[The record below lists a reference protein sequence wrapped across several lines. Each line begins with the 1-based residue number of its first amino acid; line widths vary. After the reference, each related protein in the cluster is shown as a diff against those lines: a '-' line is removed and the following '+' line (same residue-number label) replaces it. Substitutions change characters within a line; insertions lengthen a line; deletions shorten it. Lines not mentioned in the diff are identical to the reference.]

1 VSGTAALRGPVA
13 PRATGRIRRSWPAV
27 TGTGAA
33 ASVALALLVLVC
45 TFIAVAVPRASLGY
59 RTEVLQR
66 AFRAT
71 SSAQTTVLA
80 DANIT
85 GLTAHYLSAT
95 QLAIVQGNV
104 AAGLH
109 RDGLPLAP
117 PATQWAG
124 MTTISTPVSGGRP
137 PATGATPQTELLYRS
152 LLGRNGTL
160 VAGSLPGSA
169 TAHARSATFQVAVT
183 TATAA
188 KFRLRVGSQL
198 RTAGQTLVV
207 TGIVRPRHPGSSFWT
222 VDPVAIAPQL
232 VQPSNINAAPY
243 WSAAVFIGPDELFA
257 LQKYLSAEPLRG
269 VWSFPLDLHAVNA
282 DQAAGLQQAIQAL
295 SYLPAVTSAG
305 TSLNAEAGQSATVTF
320 GLSCGLG
327 IILAPFVATDDAVQR
342 TLSLLFVSLAVIAA
356 VVVLLGARL
365 VTEHRRTEFTMMR
378 ARGASLRQV
387 ALVALA
393 GGAAAALPAAAVG
406 ITAAVLATPGPAS
419 SLAWWLAGLIVVAA
433 LAGPPLMAVWEHR
446 ARRDSATGATA
457 AGTRRRIAAARRWVF
472 DVALVCAAVGGLVV
486 LRQQGLPPPGSV
498 DLFTSAAPVLV
509 AIPVA
514 LLVMRAYPLVL
525 RQLTRLAG
533 RRRGVVMV
541 VGLARGN
548 NAAQAGVLPT
558 FALVLA
564 FTVVAFATMARGAV
578 QRGDT
583 VASWQAAG
591 ADAVVTAPAVGPGIP
606 LAAQRQIAGVPG
618 VQRFTMLS
626 LAMGTSGQGLQI
638 PVVIV
643 NPLQYAALVAG
654 TPVPPFPGAA
664 LARPHAA
671 AGAPPGPV
679 PALLST
685 AGRDILGPRSAL
697 FVAGR
702 TLRLRVAGT
711 LEAIPG
717 AQPGGQFVVLPR
729 WALGTLAPAP
739 AVMAIIGPQIDAA
752 ALAATARHAVPGSQV
767 TLRSR
772 LLASI
777 SGAPLPHGGF
787 VTFAQGAGAAVAF
800 SLLVLALTLVLSAR
814 SRELTLA
821 RLITMGLGP
830 AQSRRITVV
839 EILPVILA
847 AAVGGTVCALALVP
861 LVGSAIDL
869 AAFTGTPVTVPLRA
883 QPLAIALAAAG
894 LLVLAAL
901 TLTIQNRLARSRG
914 AAQALRVGQ

>member
-1 VSGTAALRGPVA
+1 MSGTAALRGPVA

-393 GGAAAALPAAAVG
+393 GGAAAALPAAAVA
-406 ITAAVLATPGPAS
+406 IIAAVLATPGPAS

-548 NAAQAGVLPT
+548 SAAQAGVLPT

>member
-1 VSGTAALRGPVA
+1 
-13 PRATGRIRRSWPAV
+13 V

-33 ASVALALLVLVC
+33 ASLALALLVLVC

-66 AFRAT
+66 AFRAA

-85 GLTAHYLSAT
+85 GLTVNYLSAA

-109 RDGLPLAP
+109 RDSLPLAP

-124 MTTISTPVSGGRP
+124 MTTISTPVFGGRP

-152 LLGRNGTL
+152 LLGRNATL
-160 VAGSLPGSA
+160 VAGSLPDSA
-169 TAHARSATFQVAVT
+169 TGYVRSATFQVAVT

-188 KFRLRVGSQL
+188 KFRLHVGSQL

-207 TGIVRPRHPGSSFWT
+207 TGIIRPRHPGSSFWT
-222 VDPVAIAPQL
+222 VDPVAPAPQL
-232 VQPSNINAAPY
+232 VQPPSNNAAPY

-269 VWSFPLDLHAVNA
+269 VWSFPLDLRAVNA
-282 DQAAGLQQAIQAL
+282 DQAAGLQQAIGAL
-295 SYLPAVTSAG
+295 SYLPAVTSAS
-305 TSLNAEAGQSATVTF
+305 TSLNAVAGQSATITF
-320 GLSCGLG
+320 GLSSGLG
-327 IILAPFVATDDAVQR
+327 IILSPFVATDDAVQR
-342 TLSLLFVSLAVIAA
+342 TLALLFVSLAVIAA

-406 ITAAVLATPGPAS
+406 IIAAVLVTPGPAS

-433 LAGPPLMAVWEHR
+433 LAGPPLLAAWEHR
-446 ARRDSATGATA
+446 VRRDSTTGAPA

-472 DVALVCAAVGGLVV
+472 DVALVCAAVGGLIV

-514 LLVMRAYPLVL
+514 LLVMRAYPPVL

-548 NAAQAGVLPT
+548 SAAQAGVLPT

-591 ADAVVTAPAVGPGIP
+591 ADAVVTAPPVGPGIP
-606 LAAQRQIAGVPG
+606 LAAQRQIAAVPG
-618 VQRFTMLS
+618 VQRFTLLS
-626 LAMGTSGQGLQI
+626 LALGTSGQGLQI

-643 NPLQYAALVAG
+643 DPLQYAALVAG

-671 AGAPPGPV
+671 SGAPGPV

-702 TLRLRVAGT
+702 NLRLRVAGT

-739 AVMAIIGPQIDAA
+739 AVMAITGPHIDAA
-752 ALAATARHAVPGSQV
+752 ALTATVRHAVPGAQV

-787 VTFAQGAGAAVAF
+787 VTFAQGAGAAIAF

-830 AQSRRITVV
+830 DQSRRITVV
-839 EILPVILA
+839 EILPAILA